1 MMKHI
6 MKGVASIA
14 IMASIGVGSAAAQ
27 TCEETQFSST
37 NAENYLKAETEL
49 LVNDNPQA
57 ALVALQALRSQV
69 LNCYEEGAALRL
81 GAAIKIQ
88 TDDLDG
94 AVADLLTAID
104 RGYIPETELK
114 NTYYNISQIYLS
126 GDDKVKALEYF
137 NLWMEKGGVP
147 DRNQSWTLAVLYQQM
162 DRFPEA
168 LVWAERVLE
177 ADGPGADRPVYDFLI
192 FLYDKTGDYAKKAE
206 LLELLLARDPSD
218 RRLWDAIAG
227 DYFRG
232 GQDRKAFEVQKAM
245 YLGGLLQTEDELMR
259 IVNFYNSFDVP
270 YASAKI
276 LEKEMNAGR
285 ISRNYQR
292 LELLANLYQ
301 VAREFDRA
309 IPVIEQAAEMAPD
322 GKMYERLGRSFSE
335 LQQWA
340 EAEDALI
347 KAIDKGGLADA
358 GLAWVL
364 VGQSRY
370 ERDDR
375 SGARAAFRNANNR
388 GGRGWLDFMT
398 AEDNTAIALARFEIF
413 NEVSDYKKEKERC
426 KDLEVIG
433 NAPETCQTVD
443 ARLAE
448 AEERLAE
455 FDRNT

>member
-285 ISRNYQR
+285 ISRSYQR